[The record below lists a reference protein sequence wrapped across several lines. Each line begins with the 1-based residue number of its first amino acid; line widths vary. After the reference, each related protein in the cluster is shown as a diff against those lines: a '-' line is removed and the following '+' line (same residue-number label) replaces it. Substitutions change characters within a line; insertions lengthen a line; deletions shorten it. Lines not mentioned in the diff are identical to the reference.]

1 MEVPKEKCQEVI
13 SSCHDPPT
21 AGHLGFMKTFARVAE
36 NYYCPRM
43 RRDIL
48 SYVKHCTVCGAQK
61 PLLSGRFGLMGSEK
75 KVNFPW
81 QILGVDL
88 LGSFPRSSKGHTHLL
103 VAVDWFSKY
112 VLLFPLRKA
121 SATNVIRFIEDN
133 VFLVFGVP

>member
-1 MEVPKEKCQEVI
+1 
-13 SSCHDPPT
+13 
-21 AGHLGFMKTFARVAE
+21 
-36 NYYCPRM
+36 
-43 RRDIL
+43 
-48 SYVKHCTVCGAQK
+48 
-61 PLLSGRFGLMGSEK
+61 MGSEK

-88 LGSFPRSSKGHTHLL
+88 LGSFPRSSKGHSHLL

-112 VLLFPLRKA
+112 VPLFPLRKA